1 MNETIER
8 EAFKRA
14 FSHCDLTDEKDA
26 SGQLQFTAAYVQAA
40 WTGWLTRSDMT
51 IKKKEPK

>member
-1 MNETIER
+1 MSETIER

-14 FSHCDLTDEKDA
+14 FAHCDLTDEKDA
-26 SGQLQFTAAYVQAA
+26 SGQLQFTAAFVQAA
-40 WTGWLTRSDMT
+40 WTGWLTRSDMK